1 MSRPGRLD
9 PDRLAHLEEQRDFFL
24 RSLRDLEREHDAGDL
39 DDDDYATL
47 RDDYTARAADAL
59 RALEDEQA
67 AFEAARPPRS
77 VGRTVAW
84 VSATALFALVA
95 GLVAASAMGAR
106 KAGESA
112 SGGISVK
119 QTPSQRATECSSRM
133 QSDPDGTFTCFQ
145 DILEEDPN
153 NPVALTWSAWQLS
166 LSADS
171 FAEPDRS
178 NARALAAVRL
188 DAAVESDPNYSY
200 ARAFR
205 AVVAYRNGRYADALQ
220 YLEEFQERNPSA
232 QASQVIEQM
241 DLEAKIRAAIEE
253 EGPVGTTTTVP
264 GGDEVTPTTSA
275 PSPPAN

>member
-1 MSRPGRLD
+1 
-9 PDRLAHLEEQRDFFL
+9 
-24 RSLRDLEREHDAGDL
+24 
-39 DDDDYATL
+39 
-47 RDDYTARAADAL
+47 
-59 RALEDEQA
+59 
-67 AFEAARPPRS
+67 
-77 VGRTVAW
+77 
-84 VSATALFALVA
+84 
-95 GLVAASAMGAR
+95 
-106 KAGESA
+106 
-112 SGGISVK
+112 
-119 QTPSQRATECSSRM
+119 M

-145 DILEEDPN
+145 EILEDDPN

-188 DAAVESDPNYSY
+188 DAAVEADPNYSY

-241 DLEAKIRAAIEE
+241 DLEANIRTALEE

-264 GGDEVTPTTSA
+264 GAAGTTSTTA
-275 PSPPAN
+275 MGATPGS